1 MRHLTRNY
9 SPLTRTSISHAP
21 QDLSKAFTFGKRFR
35 QKTRTRTAAITTR
48 ARVFR
53 IGTPSADRA
62 RLPDDLD
69 ARLDEAAAAEQRS
82 KNAILI
88 SALEEYRQRRE
99 LAHVLELA
107 DETARDHR
115 NLLDRLGDA

>member
-1 MRHLTRNY
+1 M
-9 SPLTRTSISHAP
+9 
-21 QDLSKAFTFGKRFR
+21 AF
-35 QKTRTRTAAITTR
+35 A
-48 ARVFR
+48 
-53 IGTPSADRA
+53 A

-69 ARLDEAAAAEQRS
+69 AWLDEAAAAEQRS

-107 DETARDHR
+107 DETASDHR